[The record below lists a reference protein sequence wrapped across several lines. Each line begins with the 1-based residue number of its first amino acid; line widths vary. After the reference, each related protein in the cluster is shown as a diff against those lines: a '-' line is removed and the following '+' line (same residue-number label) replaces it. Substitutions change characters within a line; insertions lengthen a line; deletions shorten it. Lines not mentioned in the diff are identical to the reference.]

1 MPDTLTPSDRRSF
14 TVRKIGLELNHAVEI
29 RKALQEHD
37 DPVLILDTIEGET
50 DLAEA
55 CVAVL
60 EECNEDEILIKG
72 LAAHIGDLQTRKGRM
87 EKSVETRRNII
98 LMAMEKAGLGT
109 IRSPLG
115 TMSARPTP
123 KQAIITDE
131 ALIPARFWKAQDPKL
146 DKGELSSA
154 LRAGET
160 IPGASLSNGG
170 ITLSVRVK

>member
-1 MPDTLTPSDRRSF
+1 MPDGNTRGSY
-14 TVRKIGLELNHAVEI
+14 TVRKIGAELNNAI
-29 RKALQEHD
+29 RIRQMLGETD
-37 DPVLILDTIEGET
+37 DAQLILDTIEGET

-72 LAAHIGDLQTRKGRM
+72 LAVHIADLTTRKGRM

-123 KQAIITDE
+123 PKAVIADE
-131 ALIPARFWKAQDPKL
+131 ALIPAKFWKPSDPKL
-146 DKGELSSA
+146 DRAALVDALKSGEQ
-154 LRAGET
+154 

-170 ITLSVRVK
+170 VTLSVRVK